1 MSNRARPPSSIQRAV
16 LSSAASVASHQRG
29 ITLIL
34 VLIFIV
40 SLSLIAA
47 VGMRNV
53 GTGER
58 VVANERDRSLAF
70 QGAESA
76 GREAVAKIS
85 DGSVTAM
92 TTGLYTAP
100 LPRGG
105 NAEFWRTT
113 SSLATDVC
121 ASTNPAKRFDWANCA
136 APAANAYGN
145 SVVPRFVVETLPP
158 VVISPT
164 ITEQWYRVTSR
175 ASGGSNQADVILQI
189 MFKTP

>member
-1 MSNRARPPSSIQRAV
+1 MNQFNIIYPQQRK
-16 LSSAASVASHQRG
+16 LSENQQRG
-29 ITLIL
+29 VTLIL

-76 GREAVAKIS
+76 GREAVSKIT
-85 DGSVTAM
+85 DGTVTALA
-92 TTGLYTAP
+92 TGHYTAP

-113 SSLATDVC
+113 SSLDVDTC
-121 ASTNPAKRFDWANCA
+121 ASTDATKRFNWTDCA
-136 APAANAYGN
+136 APASNTYGN
-145 SVVPRFVVETLPP
+145 NEAPRYVVETLPP

-164 ITEQWYRVTSR
+164 ITEQWFRVTSR
-175 ASGGSNQADVILQI
+175 ASGGSNQADVILQL
-189 MFKTP
+189 MFRNP

>member
-1 MSNRARPPSSIQRAV
+1 MKSFKARRISQLV
-16 LSSAASVASHQRG
+16 YAAPRQQG

-58 VVANERDRSLAF
+58 IVANERDRALSF

-76 GREAVAKIS
+76 GREAVAKIT
-85 DGSVTAM
+85 DGTVTVM
-92 TTGLYTAP
+92 GTGFYATP
-100 LPRGG
+100 LLHGG

-113 SSLATDVC
+113 SSLAVGAC
-121 ASTNPAKRFDWANCA
+121 ASIVTTERFDWDNCA
-136 APAANAYGN
+136 APASNTYGN
-145 SVVPRFVVETLPP
+145 SVIPRYVVETLPP

-164 ITEQWYRVTSR
+164 ITEQWYRVTTR
-175 ASGGSNQADVILQI
+175 ASGGSNQADVILQL
-189 MFKTP
+189 MFRNP

>member
-1 MSNRARPPSSIQRAV
+1 MSKLKAKHIQ
-16 LSSAASVASHQRG
+16 QRICTIHRQHG

-58 VVANERDRSLAF
+58 VVANERDRALSF

-76 GREAVAKIS
+76 GREAVAKIT

-113 SSLATDVC
+113 SSLAVDAC
-121 ASTNPAKRFDWANCA
+121 ASTDATKRFDWTNCA
-136 APAANAYGN
+136 AQASNTYGN
-145 SVVPRFVVETLPP
+145 SVAPLYVVETLPP

-175 ASGGSNQADVILQI
+175 ASGGSNQADVILQL
-189 MFKTP
+189 MFKNP

>member
-1 MSNRARPPSSIQRAV
+1 MIQFNVIHAQRSKHFGNRQLGV
-16 LSSAASVASHQRG
+16 
-29 ITLIL
+29 TLIL

-47 VGMRNV
+47 VGIRNV

-76 GREAVAKIS
+76 GREAVSKIT
-85 DGSVTAM
+85 DGTVTALA
-92 TTGLYTAP
+92 TGHYTAP

-113 SSLATDVC
+113 SSLDVDTC
-121 ASTNPAKRFDWANCA
+121 ASSDVTKRFNWTDCA
-136 APAANAYGN
+136 APASNTYGN
-145 SVVPRFVVETLPP
+145 SQAPLYVVEALPP
-158 VVISPT
+158 AVISPT

-175 ASGGSNQADVILQI
+175 ASGGSNQADVILQL
-189 MFKTP
+189 MFKNP

>member
-1 MSNRARPPSSIQRAV
+1 MNTLKVNQFQQPMYDTAP
-16 LSSAASVASHQRG
+16 QRG

-40 SLSLIAA
+40 SLSLVAA

-76 GREAVAKIS
+76 GREAVAKIT
-85 DGSVTAM
+85 DGTVTALA
-92 TTGLYTAP
+92 TGRYTAP
-100 LPRGG
+100 LTRGG

-113 SSLATDVC
+113 SSLEVDTC
-121 ASTNPAKRFDWANCA
+121 ASTDVTKRFNWAECA
-136 APAANAYGN
+136 ATASSTYGN
-145 SVVPRFVVETLPP
+145 SEAPRYVVEILPP
-158 VVISPT
+158 AVISPT

-175 ASGGSNQADVILQI
+175 ASGGSNQADVILQL
-189 MFKTP
+189 MFRTP

>member
-1 MSNRARPPSSIQRAV
+1 MNRLNAKYIQQRMFTA
-16 LSSAASVASHQRG
+16 HQQRG

-40 SLSLIAA
+40 SLSLVAA

-58 VVANERDRSLAF
+58 VVANERDRALAF

-76 GREAVAKIS
+76 GREAVAKIT

-92 TTGLYTAP
+92 TTGRYAAP

-113 SSLATDVC
+113 SSLAVDTC
-121 ASTNPAKRFDWANCA
+121 ASTDATKRFNWTNCA
-136 APAANAYGN
+136 APASNTYGN
-145 SVVPRFVVETLPP
+145 SVAPLYVVETLPP
-158 VVISPT
+158 AVISAT

-175 ASGGSNQADVILQI
+175 ASGGSNQADVILQL
-189 MFKTP
+189 MFRTP

>member
-1 MSNRARPPSSIQRAV
+1 MNRLKANQFQQPMCNTPR
-16 LSSAASVASHQRG
+16 QRG

-76 GREAVAKIS
+76 GREAVAKIT
-85 DGSVTAM
+85 DGTVTALA
-92 TTGLYTAP
+92 TGNYTAP

-113 SSLATDVC
+113 SSLDMDVC
-121 ASTNPAKRFDWANCA
+121 ASTDITKRFDWSTCA
-136 APAANAYGN
+136 APASSNYGN
-145 SVVPRFVVETLPP
+145 SVAPRYVVETLPP
-158 VVISPT
+158 LVISAT
-164 ITEQWYRVTSR
+164 ITEQWYRITSR
-175 ASGGSNQADVILQI
+175 ASGGSNQADVILQL